1 MVMKGRL
8 GFMKLIKTTVAI
20 AALTAISTMSMRAQD
35 VAVDFGEIT
44 PAAGARFVE
53 VNIQSNLISMVTR
66 LAKGSE
72 PEVAEILGGL
82 KQVRVNVLGL
92 TDENREQVIKRVESI
107 RTSLKDKGWE
117 RIVTAQED
125 SQDVGVF
132 IKLRGDEAVEGVVV
146 TVLHGDKEAVLVNV
160 VGNLQPE
167 KLAMLG
173 ERFDIEPLKKLKME
187 AKQ

>member
-1 MVMKGRL
+1 MK
-8 GFMKLIKTTVAI
+8 FIKTTVAL
-20 AALTAISTMSMRAQD
+20 AAITVFTTMSARAED

-44 PAAGARFVE
+44 PAAGAQFVE
-53 VNIQSNLISMVTR
+53 VNIQSNLIAMVTR

-82 KQVRVNVLGL
+82 QQVRVNVLGL
-92 TDENREQVIKRVESI
+92 TDENREQVLKRVESI
-107 RTSLKDKGWE
+107 RSSLKEKGWD
-117 RIVTAQED
+117 RIVTAQQD
-125 SQDVGVF
+125 KQDVGVF
-132 IKLRGDEAVEGVVV
+132 VKLRGDEAVEGVVV
-146 TVLHGDKEAVLVNV
+146 TVLNGDREAVLVNV

-167 KLAMLG
+167 KLAMVG

>member
-1 MVMKGRL
+1 MK
-8 GFMKLIKTTVAI
+8 FIKTTVAI
-20 AALTAISTMSMRAQD
+20 AAVTAFTLSARAQE

-44 PAAGARFVE
+44 PAAGAQFVE
-53 VNIQSNLISMVTR
+53 VNIQSNLIAMVTR

-72 PEVAEILGGL
+72 PEIAEILGGL

-92 TDENREQVIKRVESI
+92 TDENREQVTKRVESI
-107 RTSLKDKGWE
+107 RASLKEKGWD
-117 RIVTAQED
+117 RIVTAQQD
-125 SQDVGVF
+125 DQDVGVF

-146 TVLHGDKEAVLVNV
+146 TVLQGNKEAVLVNV

-167 KLAMLG
+167 KLAMVG